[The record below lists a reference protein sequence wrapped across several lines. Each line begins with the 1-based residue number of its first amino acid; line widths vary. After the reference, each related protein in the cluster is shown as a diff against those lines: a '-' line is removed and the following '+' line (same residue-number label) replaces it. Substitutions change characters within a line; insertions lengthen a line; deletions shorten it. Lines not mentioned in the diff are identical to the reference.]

1 MLLSFKTALVP
12 NNKQITA
19 FRKASGVARHAYNWA
34 NATIQNILETR
45 ETDVS
50 VKIPS
55 AIDLHKR
62 LVAEVKSQYNWYY
75 EVNKNVPQKALS
87 DLRQAWD
94 RCFKKVSKQPRFQ
107 KKGQY
112 DSFYLESGTKAKPLI
127 KNDGKR
133 VKLPTIGWVRLAEP
147 LPVTAIHNCVISR
160 QADRWF
166 IAIKY
171 EIEQPAVDVERP
183 TVGVDIGIKE
193 LAVTST
199 GKVFSNPKAYRRTR
213 LRLKRAQRR
222 VSKKVKGS
230 KNRAKAVKKLAKL
243 HAKVANIRKDSIHK
257 LTHYLAKN
265 HSVIK
270 IEDLHVKAFLKNH
283 RLAGAIA
290 DCGMYEFRRQLEYKT
305 EKFSSKLILVDRMF
319 PSSQICSNC
328 GNHRHKMP
336 LKNRVFVCPDC
347 GHVEDRDL
355 NAAKNIDRWFE
366 NIFIPDSVRA
376 ASPTGEAVA
385 SLAYG
390 THSGSSVTVRKRKV
404 GGVGFRPVE
413 LCKNGKFYRDCLWS
427 GQTS

>member
-1 MLLSFKTALVP
+1 MLLSFQTALIP
-12 NNKQITA
+12 NNKQVSA
-19 FRKASGVARHAYNWA
+19 FRKASGTARHAYNWG
-34 NATIQNILETR
+34 NAAILEVLKLR
-45 ETDVS
+45 ETDKS

-62 LVAEVKSQYNWYY
+62 LVAQVKSQHDWYY
-75 EVNKNVPQKALS
+75 EVNKNVPQKALA

-94 RCFKKVSKQPRFQ
+94 RCFRKTSKQPRFK
-107 KKGQY
+107 KKGQR
-112 DSFYLESGTKAKPLI
+112 DSFYLESGTKAKPGI
-127 KNDGKR
+127 QNDGKR
-133 VKLPTIGWVRLAEP
+133 VKLPSIGWVRLAEP

-160 QADRWF
+160 QANRWF
-166 IAIKY
+166 LAIKY
-171 EIEQPAVDVERP
+171 EIEKPTVNAKRP
-183 TVGVDIGIKE
+183 SVGVDIGIKE

-199 GKVFSNPKAYRRTR
+199 GQVFSNPKAYRRMSK
-213 LRLKRAQRR
+213 RLKRLQRR

-243 HAKVANIRKDSIHK
+243 HAKVVNIRKDSIHK

-283 RLAGAIA
+283 KLAGAIA

-305 EKFSSKLILVDRMF
+305 EKFSSQLIIVDRMF

-336 LKNRVFVCPDC
+336 LKNRVYICPDC
-347 GHVEDRDL
+347 GHTEDRDL

-366 NIFIPDSVRA
+366 NIFIPERSETVSFTGIACEADKPLRSHSQTAMKQEVNA
-376 ASPTGEAVA
+376 KIASG
-385 SLAYG
+385 
-390 THSGSSVTVRKRKV
+390 
-404 GGVGFRPVE
+404 
-413 LCKNGKFYRDCLWS
+413 
-427 GQTS
+427 

>member
-1 MLLSFKTALVP
+1 MLLSFKTALIP
-12 NNKQITA
+12 NNKQETL

-34 NATIQNILETR
+34 NATIQDVLELR
-45 ETDVS
+45 KDDKS
-50 VKIPS
+50 IKIPS
-55 AIDLHKR
+55 AIDLHKK
-62 LVAEVKSQYNWYY
+62 LVETVKSQYDWYY
-75 EVNKNVPQKALS
+75 QVNKNVPQKALA

-94 RCFKKVSKQPRFQ
+94 RCFKKKSKQPRFK
-107 KKGQY
+107 KKGQR

-133 VKLPTIGWVRLAEP
+133 VKLPSMGWVRLAEP
-147 LPVTAIHNCVISR
+147 LPVTKIHNCVISR

-171 EIEQPAVDVERP
+171 EIEHPTVDNERP

-199 GKVFSNPKAYRRTR
+199 GKVFSNPKAYRRMSK
-213 LRLKRAQRR
+213 RLKRSQRR

-230 KNRAKAVKKLAKL
+230 KNRAKAVKKLAKI
-243 HAKVANIRKDSIHK
+243 HAKVSNIRKDSIHK

-283 RLAGAIA
+283 KLAGAIA

-328 GNHRHKMP
+328 GQHRHRMP
-336 LKNRVFVCPDC
+336 LKNRTYICPEC
-347 GHVEDRDL
+347 GYIEDRDL
-355 NAAKNIDRWFE
+355 NAAKNIDRWFVD
-366 NIFIPDSVRA
+366 IFIPERSETVSSTEIACGVDKSLRSHPKTTVKQ
-376 ASPTGEAVA
+376 EANTKTTFVQL
-385 SLAYG
+385 SLDL
-390 THSGSSVTVRKRKV
+390 GSF
-404 GGVGFRPVE
+404 G
-413 LCKNGKFYRDCLWS
+413 
-427 GQTS
+427 